1 MSQFCD
7 YSFSVLVDQRLT
19 MLTFT
24 VPTPAMFGLVT
35 EDWISWEGRYLT
47 NAIMLNEWRAS

>member
-1 MSQFCD
+1 
-7 YSFSVLVDQRLT
+7 

-35 EDWISWEGRYLT
+35 EDWILWEGRYLT